1 MDEEGWFATGDIAE
15 IDAEGFITLL
25 GRTNTA
31 ISIGGMKFFPD
42 EVEAVLNTHP
52 AVELSRVFARL
63 HPDFGMVPI
72 AEVVIASDV
81 QTPPHLDLLKL
92 CRRELSAHK
101 VPVEIHFVNDIPQT
115 PSGKIKRP

>member
-1 MDEEGWFATGDIAE
+1 
-15 IDAEGFITLL
+15 
-25 GRTNTA
+25 
-31 ISIGGMKFFPD
+31 MKFFPD

-72 AEVVIASDV
+72 AEVVTASDV